1 MHTTETGLAVVE
13 RPFVVPTAATIE
25 PVHDEKFRE
34 ALLDITGFDLGTSER
49 ADVVYQTL
57 DGADLNR
64 MWDEFQRTLDIREEQ
79 EDNLINYL
87 TYTVTDPIEQ
97 VRYPTL
103 ENFEEASEYG
113 EPHGIRLP
121 APYNMGFDFRW
132 YDLAIR
138 YTWQFVLDASQRQI
152 EELHNEAMEADTRLL
167 FNKVFKVVFN
177 PLDVTSSIRNIPVT
191 VYKWW
196 NGDGIAPPQY
206 KNFTF
211 DGSHNHFITSGT
223 ASLTSAGVQSM
234 ETTLYHHGYNLVN
247 GYSMVLLM
255 NRQEGLILRGARV
268 TGGWQYDFIPGPAYG
283 GQIFLPAA
291 LGISGGPIPLADL
304 GALSGQQIG
313 QYGPFHVIEEDFVP
327 PGYVVAL
334 VTRGPENLGNPVG
347 IREHQNASARGL
359 KLLGG
364 DNDYPLIDSFY
375 RHGFG
380 AGVRHR
386 GAGVTM
392 QVTTSGTYTTPTAY
406 A

>member
-1 MHTTETGLAVVE
+1 MHTTESGLALVGGE
-13 RPFVVPTAATIE
+13 LLLPKQPQIE
-25 PVHDEKFRE
+25 LVHDQKFKD
-34 ALLDITGFDLGTSER
+34 ALTGITGFDLGSSER

-64 MWDEFQRTLDIREEQ
+64 MWDEFQRTLEIRQEQ
-79 EDNLINYL
+79 EDTLINYL

-103 ENFEEASEYG
+103 ENFEEATEYG

-132 YDLAIR
+132 FDLAIR

-152 EELHNEAMEADTRLL
+152 EELHNEAMEADTRLM
-167 FNKVFKVVFN
+167 FNKVFKTVFN

-191 VYKWW
+191 VYRFW
-196 NGDGIAPPQY
+196 NGDGISPPQY

-211 DGSHNHFITSGT
+211 DGTHNHYLTSGSST
-223 ASLTSAGVQSM
+223 LNSAAIQSL

-247 GYSMVLLM
+247 GYSMVLLV
-255 NRQEGLILRGARV
+255 NRQEGLTLRGARV

-291 LGISGGPIPLADL
+291 LGISGGPIPNADL
-304 GALSGQQIG
+304 GALSRQQIG
-313 QYGPFHVIEEDFVP
+313 QYGPFHVVEEDYVP

-334 VTRGPENLGNPVG
+334 VSRGPEDIGNPIG

-359 KLLGG
+359 MLLNG
-364 DNDYPLIDSFY
+364 DNEYPLIDSFY

-380 AGVRHR
+380 TGIRHR
-386 GAGVTM
+386 GAGAVL
-392 QVTTSGTYTTPTAY
+392 QVTTGGTYSTPSQY
-406 A
+406 V